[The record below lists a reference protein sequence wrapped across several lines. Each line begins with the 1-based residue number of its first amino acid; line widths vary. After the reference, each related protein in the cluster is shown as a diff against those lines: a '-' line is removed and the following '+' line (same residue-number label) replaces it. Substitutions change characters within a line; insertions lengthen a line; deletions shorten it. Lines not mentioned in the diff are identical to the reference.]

1 MATKSKLT
9 ETIADDLI
17 KGGPQIARE
26 LGIPYRQLTYLVANG
41 RLEGAVTK
49 LGPKLLIASRS
60 GLRRVLGLIDKSA
73 TAA

>member
-1 MATKSKLT
+1 MTKSKP

-17 KGGPQIARE
+17 KGGPAIALE

-49 LGPKLLIASRS
+49 LGPKLLIASRAK
-60 GLRRVLGLIDKSA
+60 LRAKLGLVAKPD
-73 TAA
+73 AA